1 MSEPKDKEKI
11 ESESEVKDDDVEAV
25 VGGIFHQPQP
35 KPKPDIK
42 VV

>member
-1 MSEPKDKEKI
+1 MSDQKDKEKI
-11 ESESEVKDDDVEAV
+11 ETESEVKDDDVEEV